1 MIFQTIRKDII
12 VSRNKIDLTAS
23 QTVPRPIRAIP
34 TVKVIFDKL
43 FAGVVLIAVLPIM
56 LLVGGAI
63 LLLDGRPI
71 CFSHERIGHDGKP
84 FKCWKFRT
92 MLRDSEQRL
101 AAAIEAD
108 EELRKEW
115 LATRKLRNDP
125 RISAL
130 GKFLRKTSLDEL
142 PQFWNILRGEMS
154 VVGPRPVVREEL
166 IFYGLHKADYMSVR
180 PGLTGAWQVS
190 GRSNT
195 TYAERVALDV
205 DYINGANLRLDL
217 RIIWKTIGAVLA
229 QDGSR

>member
-12 VSRNKIDLTAS
+12 VSRNKIDLAAS
-23 QTVPRPIRAIP
+23 QNVPRTIRAIP

-101 AAAIEAD
+101 AVAIEAD

-130 GKFLRKTSLDEL
+130 GQFLRKTSLDEL

-166 IFYGLHKADYMSVR
+166 IFYGLHKADYISVR

-205 DYINGANLRLDL
+205 DYIKGANLRLDL